1 MQAAQETLTSSQL
14 PPSCRSREGPP
25 DREKQ
30 QAACPISAPETGRE
44 EDKNGRSR
52 SLARSPLLSSSF
64 SHTASSNT
72 LFREVFRQP
81 SSPLVLENIPLLG
94 SFIFFNFTFH
104 VKAQPQRERL
114 NSWHGLSISPTASRE
129 VDNLSGLTTP
139 PPLLE
144 ALPARRRCR
153 SRLQAWWARTLAE
166 AA

>member
-30 QAACPISAPETGRE
+30 QAACPISAPERRRTKTGAR
-44 EDKNGRSR
+44 
-52 SLARSPLLSSSF
+52 ARSPLLSSSF